1 AVRARR
7 DRSVQ
12 EVDTFLHRATTE
24 GLLRPDQPDGWAG
37 PLLPELIQLA
47 ARRQTHLSAAR
58 AADVV
63 VGTYLHG
70 VGRSQTRSGSR

>member
-24 GLLRPDQPDGWAG
+24 GLLRPDQPAGWAG
-37 PLLPELIQLA
+37 ALLPQLMHLV
-47 ARRQTHLSAAR
+47 ARQMPQLSAAR
-58 AADVV
+58 AADIVV
-63 VGTYLHG
+63 DTFLHG
-70 VGRSQTRSGSR
+70 MGAGRPGPTAP